1 MTFLV
6 SQNGEFA
13 VRTDLIK
20 GLYIDEARF
29 DAQKYHLR
37 VVIECND
44 DDITVGKFT
53 LAETARNALRCVV
66 EVIVKGFSAVVVEDI
81 DKAEVSE

>member
-1 MTFLV
+1 MTFLM
-6 SQNGEFA
+6 SQNRDFA

-20 GLYIDEARF
+20 SLYIDEARF

-53 LAETARNALRCVV
+53 LAETARNALECVV
-66 EVIVKGFSAVVVEDI
+66 EVIADGFGAKIMEDI
-81 DKAEVSE
+81 Y

>member
-1 MTFLV
+1 MTFLM
-6 SQNGEFA
+6 SQNRDFA

-20 GLYIDEARF
+20 SLYIDEARF

-37 VVIECND
+37 VVIECTD

-53 LAETARNALRCVV
+53 LAETARNALECVV
-66 EVIVKGFSAVVVEDI
+66 EVIADGFGAKIMEDI
-81 DKAEVSE
+81 Y